1 MSLNKKWELRELAK
15 VFCRDLRK
23 KSTKAEQILWKS
35 LRNRY
40 LDGRK
45 FLRQHPLFYD
55 LNGKESFFI
64 ADFYCYEEKLIV
76 ELDGEYH
83 KYRLAE
89 DNLRSD
95 IIKYF
100 GIRIIRFKN
109 EKVIDDLPS
118 VINEIKNN
126 FFANSTPNP
135 FS

>member
-1 MSLNKKWELRELAK
+1 MSLNKKRELRELAK
-15 VFCRDLRK
+15 VVCRDLRK
-23 KSTKAEQILWKS
+23 NSTKAEQMLWKF
-35 LRNRY
+35 LRSRN

-64 ADFYCYEEKLIV
+64 ADFYCHEEKLII

-109 EKVIDDLPS
+109 EKVIDDLTN
-118 VINEIKNN
+118 VIKEIKNN
-126 FFANSTPNP
+126 FMVNSSPRP

>member
-15 VFCRDLRK
+15 VFCRDLTK
-23 KSTKAEQILWKS
+23 KSTKAEQILWRS

-64 ADFYCYEEKLIV
+64 ADFYCYEEKLII

-100 GIRIIRFKN
+100 GI
-109 EKVIDDLPS
+109 
-118 VINEIKNN
+118 
-126 FFANSTPNP
+126 
-135 FS
+135 